1 MSLTVV
7 LAEDDPDIQLV
18 ARLALKRAGFIVTV
32 VGNGQEALD
41 AVRQQPPDVVLLDW
55 MMPEL
60 DGPETCR
67 QLKADPATA
76 AIPVIF
82 LTAKSQ
88 EAEIQ
93 RGLSLGAAG
102 YVTKPFDALSLGQ
115 QVKDIVAA
123 QTLVKIRTRAFIGL
137 WLIYLLAATAI
148 GLIAYTYTS
157 DLSH

>member
-1 MSLTVV
+1 MTVV

-18 ARLALKRAGFIVTV
+18 ARLALKRAGFTVTV

-41 AVRQQPPDVVLLDW
+41 SIRQQRPDVILLDW

-67 QLKADPATA
+67 RLKSNRDTAD
-76 AIPVIF
+76 IPVIF

-102 YVTKPFDALSLGQ
+102 YVTKPFDALALGQ
-115 QVKDIVAA
+115 QVKDIVDRSRG
-123 QTLVKIRTRAFIGL
+123 VGL
-137 WLIYLLAATAI
+137 
-148 GLIAYTYTS
+148 
-157 DLSH
+157 

>member
-1 MSLTVV
+1 MTVV

-18 ARLALKRAGFIVTV
+18 ARLALKRAGFAVTV

-41 AVRQQPPDVVLLDW
+41 AVRLQRPDVVLLDW

-67 QLKADPATA
+67 QLKSDPVTA
-76 AIPVIF
+76 NIPVIF

-102 YVTKPFDALSLGQ
+102 YVTKPFDALALGQ
-115 QVKDIVAA
+115 LVKDIVAEQA
-123 QTLVKIRTRAFIGL
+123 Q
-137 WLIYLLAATAI
+137 
-148 GLIAYTYTS
+148 
-157 DLSH
+157 

>member
-1 MSLTVV
+1 MSFFVL

-18 ARLALKRAGFIVTV
+18 ARLALKRAGFTVKV

-41 AVRQQPPDVVLLDW
+41 AISEQAPDVVLLDW

-67 QLKADPATA
+67 RLKADEKTA
-76 AIPVIF
+76 GIPVIF

-88 EAEIQ
+88 EVEIQ

-102 YVTKPFDALSLGQ
+102 YVTKPFDALQLGQ
-115 QVKDIVAA
+115 QVKDIV
-123 QTLVKIRTRAFIGL
+123 TVTRAASDG
-137 WLIYLLAATAI
+137 AA
-148 GLIAYTYTS
+148 GRP
-157 DLSH
+157 